1 MTNAK
6 VKTCTVP
13 GCENTLS
20 PTAKTGVCRAHNHA
34 KGYCKC
40 FQCGES
46 AVPVAKPK
54 LPRIVSPVLSGD
66 LHRYSV
72 GIEPRIY
79 RQIRDRAEAI
89 KVSPDRIMAK
99 LLADSVEA
107 GALDKKFPIGEN

>member
-1 MTNAK
+1 MADEK
-6 VKTCTVP
+6 KCAVP

-20 PTAKTGVCRAHNHA
+20 PTTKTGVCRAHNHT

-54 LPRIVSPVLSGD
+54 LPRIVSSVLSGE

-72 GIEPRIY
+72 GIEPKVY

-99 LLADSVEA
+99 LLADAVEA